1 MLCFHE
7 EAVRDAANEL
17 KVLRAVQHPSLLPLL
32 DSLATRSSKGG
43 HTCREMAFLFPF
55 CRRGSLTDAID
66 RANTKWPF
74 TEREVLR
81 TFFGICQGLLALH
94 EHDIA
99 HWDIKPHNVLLSDQ
113 GQPLLMDFGSC
124 CSPATQTVTER
135 RAALLLEEQ
144 AAAKCSPAYRPPE
157 LTQVLPN
164 VPVDSRV
171 DVWAMGCLLYCL
183 AYGRSPFESPTEGVL
198 RLGILNGRYSF
209 PPRNAPPLP
218 FPPSS
223 SSSSSSFSPAF
234 NQLITFCLNPNPSL
248 RPSLSD
254 VMKEAQALVASPSF

>member
-198 RLGILNGRYSF
+198 RLGIL
-209 PPRNAPPLP
+209 
-218 FPPSS
+218 
-223 SSSSSSFSPAF
+223 
-234 NQLITFCLNPNPSL
+234 
-248 RPSLSD
+248 
-254 VMKEAQALVASPSF
+254 K